1 MFNHLLADMPQ
12 IQMPPFLVC
21 LTMTSWH
28 QGELW
33 SDVYQIDLFTEHL
46 WVLIPD
52 VLMVLTCEFLVD
64 WVKHAFIVKFNEI
77 PVEVYKEYTV
87 SIAYDL
93 AASRHKNVSK
103 MYFVIHG
110 QNCTSFHH

>member
-1 MFNHLLADMPQ
+1 
-12 IQMPPFLVC
+12 
-21 LTMTSWH
+21 
-28 QGELW
+28 
-33 SDVYQIDLFTEHL
+33 
-46 WVLIPD
+46 
-52 VLMVLTCEFLVD
+52 MVLTCEFLVD

-103 MYFVIHG
+103 SFLKKVPTVSYKSYNSGLPLRNLILGHKILGHFFLILGHYLS
-110 QNCTSFHH
+110 NFRSFLCDTSGTSS